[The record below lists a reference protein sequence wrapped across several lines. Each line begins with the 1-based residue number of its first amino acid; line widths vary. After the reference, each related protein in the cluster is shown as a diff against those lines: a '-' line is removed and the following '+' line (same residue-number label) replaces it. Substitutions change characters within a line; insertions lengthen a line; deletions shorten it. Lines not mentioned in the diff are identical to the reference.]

1 MVATLP
7 FPDVCTLRHF
17 LKKGGQKKS
26 KRLAIYH
33 FSHRK
38 NKRSSGAN
46 VINKVAYRLRTK
58 AQFVDFNTG
67 ELKTRY
73 HRSKN
78 PDEQI
83 IDLGVY
89 GAPQH
94 LKDPLAWAKAIESS
108 ENRKN
113 SVVCREFEVAL
124 PKELT
129 KLEMRE
135 AVEDL
140 IEETI
145 TKHGMTAHAVIH
157 YSEENPHVH
166 ILFSE
171 KIFNEKKN
179 KFGNKSRVYTSLGSD
194 VLQHARETWANV
206 ANKYLTPYG
215 VEITHKSFE
224 DRNIYEVLPTKHVGT
239 QMRPEKEFDSIVEH
253 NKEQTEKR
261 ENLIKK
267 SPSFREKYYN
277 VGKQLFDGIENKIKK
292 IKKSVK
298 MGWRNK
304 NDEKIDDFWDR
315 GSSGSTKPP

>member
-1 MVATLP
+1 MHVAPL
-7 FPDVCTLRHF
+7 
-17 LKKGGQKKS
+17 LKKGGQNKS

-33 FSHRK
+33 FSHKK
-38 NKRSSGAN
+38 NNRSSGAN

-58 AQFVDFNTG
+58 ANYVDFNTG
-67 ELKTRY
+67 ELKTHY

-83 IDLGVY
+83 IDLGVF
-89 GAPQH
+89 GAPEH

-129 KLEMRE
+129 KLEMRQ
-135 AVEDL
+135 AVEEL
-140 IEETI
+140 IENTI

-179 KFGNKSRVYTSLGSD
+179 KFGNKSRVYTQLGTEA
-194 VLQHARETWANV
+194 HNYARKAWADV
-206 ANKYLTPYG
+206 ANKYLAPYDLA
-215 VEITHKSFE
+215 ITHKSFK
-224 DRNIYEVLPTKHVGT
+224 DRKIYEVLPTKKVGH
-239 QMRPEKEFDSIVEH
+239 KESPVRAANIKH
-253 NKEQTEKR
+253 NEIQTKKR
-261 ENLIKK
+261 EELIEK
-267 SPSFREKYYN
+267 SPSFRDKYLN
-277 VGKQLFDGIENKIKK
+277 VGKEIIESIDNFFKK
-292 IKKSVK
+292 FQKDPK
-298 MGWRNK
+298 MGQHHK
-304 NDEKIDDFWDR
+304 NDEKNAQKWDGVSKR
-315 GSSGSTKPP
+315 SRKPP

>member
-1 MVATLP
+1 MHVAPL
-7 FPDVCTLRHF
+7 
-17 LKKGGQKKS
+17 LKKGGQNKS

-33 FSHRK
+33 FSHKK
-38 NKRSSGAN
+38 NNRSSGAN

-58 AQFVDFNTG
+58 ANYVDFNTG
-67 ELKTRY
+67 ELKTHY

-83 IDLGVY
+83 IDLGVF
-89 GAPQH
+89 GAPEH

-129 KLEMRE
+129 KLEMRQ
-135 AVEDL
+135 AVEEL
-140 IEETI
+140 IENTI

-179 KFGNKSRVYTSLGSD
+179 KFGNKSRVYTQLGTEA
-194 VLQHARETWANV
+194 HNYARKAWADV
-206 ANKYLTPYG
+206 ANKYLAPYDL
-215 VEITHKSFE
+215 EITHKSFK
-224 DRNIYEVLPTKHVGT
+224 DRKIYEVLPTQKVGY
-239 QMRPEKEFDSIVEH
+239 KESPVRESVIEH
-253 NKEQTEKR
+253 NRIQTEKR
-261 ENLIKK
+261 ENLLEK

-304 NDEKIDDFWDR
+304 NDEKIDDIWDR

>member
-58 AQFVDFNTG
+58 AKFVDFNTG

-194 VLQHARETWANV
+194 VLQHAREAWANV
-206 ANKYLTPYG
+206 ANKYLTPYN
-215 VEITHKSFE
+215 VEITHKSFK

-239 QMRPEKEFDSIVEH
+239 QMRPQEEFDSIVAH
-253 NKEQTEKR
+253 NEEQTEKR
-261 ENLIKK
+261 EDLIKK

-277 VGKQLFDGIENKIKK
+277 VGKQLFDAITNKIKK
-292 IKKSVK
+292 LSNGGK
-298 MGWRNK
+298 MGQHHK
-304 NDEKIDDFWDR
+304 NDEKINDIWDR